1 MPRSPRRRT
10 VKCRPYKSKS
20 KKRTRT
26 PPNTRRS
33 TPQQRQRVKTQQRKS
48 RHRRIYNDRV
58 RARNMELKRI
68 AQRILNLIWHGG
80 LRELDMDL
88 IDRIDDENIMLIL
101 YDVIQNSD
109 GEMDDEEEEVVMDWI
124 NVKLNYPPRP

>member
-20 KKRTRT
+20 KKRTPT

-33 TPQQRQRVKTQQRKS
+33 TPQQRQRVKTQQRKA
-48 RHRRIYNDRV
+48 RHRRIYNERV

-68 AQRILNLIWHGG
+68 AQLILNLMRYNGH
-80 LRELDMDL
+80 LDDLDMDL
-88 IDRIDDENIMLIL
+88 IDRIDDENIILIL
-101 YDVIQNSD
+101 YDAIQNSD

-124 NVKLNYPPRP
+124 NVKLNYP